1 MAVAW
6 RFEDRSEWYEVISRE
21 SCWTEVCRDD
31 FDTWK
36 ADETVVESDET
47 KEQHSRKSTRLF
59 RYLDDLKLLQH
70 KNQHITTPQKSHEIT
85 VIYCHHRFC
94 HPTVPWVLLMPGMAT
109 AERKCCT
116 CALLLQVLVQK
127 IGFQQTQTHA
137 DMQTIGLVML
147 SQHRQLKT
155 CWVVAIRTFCSS
167 FPATNQRT

>member
-59 RYLDDLKLLQH
+59 RWSKTIATYYNILQH
-70 KNQHITTPQKSHEIT
+70 HRNHRHILSS
-85 VIYCHHRFC
+85 
-94 HPTVPWVLLMPGMAT
+94 
-109 AERKCCT
+109 
-116 CALLLQVLVQK
+116 QVLSSHCPLGPVDARDGNGRTK
-127 IGFQQTQTHA
+127 VLYVCPVATGLGAENWVSADADACRHA
-137 DMQTIGLVML
+137 DNRL
-147 SQHRQLKT
+147 SHAEST
-155 CWVVAIRTFCSS
+155 SS
-167 FPATNQRT
+167 TQNLLSGSN